1 MTEITVNGMTCTS
14 CATHV
19 KDALEKIPGVNAAVV
34 SYPESRAQ
42 VMADTAVSHN
52 QLLAAIAALGYQG
65 SIRVGDFKDEPKI
78 RDALEGAGLHI
89 AIIGSGGA
97 AMAAALK
104 AVEQGATVTLIERG
118 TIGGTCVNIGCVPS
132 KIMIRAAHIA
142 HLRRESPF
150 DGGIAATVPA
160 IDRSKLLAQQQARV
174 DELRHAKYEGILDGN
189 PAITVLHGEARFK
202 DDQSLVVRLNEGG
215 EREVTFDRCLVATGA
230 SPAVPPIPGLKESPY
245 WTSTEALVSDTI
257 PARLAVIGSSVVA
270 LELAQAFARL
280 GSQVTIL
287 ARSTLFFR
295 EDPAIGEAVT
305 AAFRAEG
312 IEVLEHTQASQV
324 AHVNGE
330 FVLTT
335 GHGELRADKLLV
347 ATGRAPNTRSLALD
361 AAGVTVNA
369 QGAIVID
376 QGMRTS
382 NPNIYA
388 AGDCTDQPQFVYVAA
403 AAGTRAAI
411 NMTGGDA
418 ALNLT
423 AMPAVVFTDPQVAT
437 VGYSEAEAH
446 HDGIETDSRTLT
458 LDNVP
463 RALAN
468 FDTRGFIKLVIEEG
482 SGRLIGVQAVAP
494 EAGELIQT
502 AVLAIRNRMTV
513 QELADQLFPYLTM
526 VEGLKLAAQTP
537 LGEICRYRVCRVMPS
552 SRHRSP
558 TLVSGCPIAAIA
570 RRSLAAVI
578 LNGRPPFRPRARAD
592 AKPAMVRS
600 AINSRSN
607 SANAAKM
614 PKTSLPAAVVVSMAA
629 PWPVNTLRPMPRAV
643 RSCTVLMR
651 WRKSRP
657 SRSSFHTTSVSPGRS
672 AFRQLTKPGRSS
684 RLPDAWSS

>member
-1 MTEITVNGMTCTS
+1 MTTLKITGMTCDS

-19 KDALEKIPGVNAAVV
+19 KEALEKVPGVQSADVSYTKGSAKLAVEAGISPDALTAAV
-34 SYPESRAQ
+34 AG
-42 VMADTAVSHN
+42 
-52 QLLAAIAALGYQG
+52 LGYRATLADAPVPPVGGGLLGKMREWLG
-65 SIRVGDFKDEPKI
+65 SGDKAGGD
-78 RDALEGAGLHI
+78 GGGLHI
-89 AIIGSGGA
+89 AVIGSGGA

-104 AVEQGATVTLIERG
+104 AVEQGAHVTLIERG
-118 TIGGTCVNIGCVPS
+118 TIGGTCVNVGCVPS

-150 DGGIAATVPA
+150 DGGMPPTPPTIL
-160 IDRSKLLAQQQARV
+160 RERLLVQQQARV

-202 DDQSLVVRLNEGG
+202 DGQSLVVRLNDGN
-215 EREVTFDRCLVATGA
+215 ERAVAFDRCLVATGA

-257 PARLAVIGSSVVA
+257 PERLAVIGSSVVA

-280 GSQVTIL
+280 GSKVTIL

-305 AAFRAEG
+305 AAFRMEG
-312 IEVLEHTQASQV
+312 IEVLDHTQASQV
-324 AHVNGE
+324 AHEGGE

-335 GHGELRADKLLV
+335 GHGEIRADKLLV
-347 ATGRAPNTRSLALD
+347 ATGRAPNTRSLNLE
-361 AAGVTVNA
+361 AAGIALNP

-376 QGMRTS
+376 SGMRTS
-382 NPNIYA
+382 VEHIYA

-418 ALNLT
+418 TLNLT

-446 HDGIETDSRTLT
+446 HDGIETDSRLLT

-468 FDTRGFIKLVIEEG
+468 FDTRGFIKLVVEVG
-482 SGRLIGVQAVAP
+482 SGRLIGVQAVTP

-502 AVLAIRNRMTV
+502 AALAIRNRMTV

-526 VEGLKLAAQTP
+526 VEGLKLAAQTFNKDVKQ
-537 LGEICRYRVCRVMPS
+537 L
-552 SRHRSP
+552 
-558 TLVSGCPIAAIA
+558 
-570 RRSLAAVI
+570 
-578 LNGRPPFRPRARAD
+578 
-592 AKPAMVRS
+592 
-600 AINSRSN
+600 
-607 SANAAKM
+607 
-614 PKTSLPAAVVVSMAA
+614 
-629 PWPVNTLRPMPRAV
+629 
-643 RSCTVLMR
+643 SCCA
-651 WRKSRP
+651 
-657 SRSSFHTTSVSPGRS
+657 G
-672 AFRQLTKPGRSS
+672 
-684 RLPDAWSS
+684 

>member
-52 QLLAAIAALGYQG
+52 QLLGAIAALGYQG

-97 AMAAALK
+97 VMAAALK
-104 AVEQGATVTLIERG
+104 AVEQGAQVTLIERG
-118 TIGGTCVNIGCVPS
+118 TIGGTCVNVGCVPS

-150 DGGIAATVPA
+150 DGGIAATVPT

-174 DELRHAKYEGILDGN
+174 DELRHAKYEGILGGN
-189 PAITVLHGEARFK
+189 PAITVVHGEARFK
-202 DDQSLVVRLNEGG
+202 DDQSLTVRLNEGG
-215 EREVTFDRCLVATGA
+215 ERVVMFDRCLVATGA

-245 WTSTEALVSDTI
+245 WTSTEALASDTI
-257 PARLAVIGSSVVA
+257 PERLAVIGSSVVA

-280 GSQVTIL
+280 GSKVTVL
-287 ARSTLFFR
+287 ARNTLFFR

-324 AHVNGE
+324 AHMDGE

-335 GHGELRADKLLV
+335 THGELRADKLLV
-347 ATGRAPNTRSLALD
+347 ATGRTPNTRSLALD

-418 ALNLT
+418 ALDL
-423 AMPAVVFTDPQVAT
+423 PAVVFTDPQVAT

-482 SGRLIGVQAVAP
+482 SHRLIGVQAVAP

-502 AVLAIRNRMTV
+502 AALAIRNRMTV

-526 VEGLKLAAQTP
+526 VEGLKLAAQTFNKDVKQ
-537 LGEICRYRVCRVMPS
+537 L
-552 SRHRSP
+552 
-558 TLVSGCPIAAIA
+558 
-570 RRSLAAVI
+570 
-578 LNGRPPFRPRARAD
+578 
-592 AKPAMVRS
+592 
-600 AINSRSN
+600 
-607 SANAAKM
+607 
-614 PKTSLPAAVVVSMAA
+614 
-629 PWPVNTLRPMPRAV
+629 
-643 RSCTVLMR
+643 SCCA
-651 WRKSRP
+651 
-657 SRSSFHTTSVSPGRS
+657 G
-672 AFRQLTKPGRSS
+672 
-684 RLPDAWSS
+684 

>member
-1 MTEITVNGMTCTS
+1 MTTLKITGMTCDS

-19 KDALEKIPGVNAAVV
+19 KEALEKVPGVQSADVSYTKGSAKLAVEAGISPDALTAAV
-34 SYPESRAQ
+34 AG
-42 VMADTAVSHN
+42 
-52 QLLAAIAALGYQG
+52 LGYRATLADAPVPPVGGGLLGKMREWLG
-65 SIRVGDFKDEPKI
+65 SGDKAGGD
-78 RDALEGAGLHI
+78 GGGLHI
-89 AIIGSGGA
+89 AVIGSGGA

-104 AVEQGATVTLIERG
+104 AVEQGAHVTLIERG
-118 TIGGTCVNIGCVPS
+118 TIGGTCVNVGCVPS

-150 DGGIAATVPA
+150 DGGMPPTPPSIL
-160 IDRSKLLAQQQARV
+160 RERLLAQQQARV
-174 DELRHAKYEGILDGN
+174 DELRHAKYEGILDDN
-189 PAITVLHGEARFK
+189 PAISVLHGEARFK
-202 DDQSLVVRLNEGG
+202 DAHSLTVQLNGGG
-215 EREVTFDRCLVATGA
+215 ERVLAFDRCLIATGA
-230 SPAVPPIPGLKESPY
+230 SPAVPPIPGLKDTPY

-257 PARLAVIGSSVVA
+257 PERLAVIGSSVVA

-280 GSQVTIL
+280 GSKVTIL

-295 EDPAIGEAVT
+295 EDPAIGEAIT

-324 AHVNGE
+324 AHEGGE

-335 GHGELRADKLLV
+335 AHGELRADKLLV
-347 ATGRAPNTRSLALD
+347 ATGRSPNTRSLALD
-361 AAGVTVNA
+361 AAGVALNL

-376 QGMRTS
+376 VGMRTS
-382 NPNIYA
+382 TPDIYA

-418 ALNLT
+418 ALNLA

-437 VGYSEAEAH
+437 VGYSEAEAQ

-526 VEGLKLAAQTP
+526 VEGLKLAAQTFNKDVKQ
-537 LGEICRYRVCRVMPS
+537 L
-552 SRHRSP
+552 
-558 TLVSGCPIAAIA
+558 
-570 RRSLAAVI
+570 
-578 LNGRPPFRPRARAD
+578 
-592 AKPAMVRS
+592 
-600 AINSRSN
+600 
-607 SANAAKM
+607 
-614 PKTSLPAAVVVSMAA
+614 
-629 PWPVNTLRPMPRAV
+629 
-643 RSCTVLMR
+643 SCCA
-651 WRKSRP
+651 
-657 SRSSFHTTSVSPGRS
+657 G
-672 AFRQLTKPGRSS
+672 
-684 RLPDAWSS
+684 